1 MLSMASIDEQ
11 RSMLDD
17 NTTTISTP
25 PQPVPDAYTNVVTG
39 FVAGPLPSTVGRGGY
54 APILD
59 LAYEIL
65 RHCDMRYY

>member
-1 MLSMASIDEQ
+1 MLLMAGIDEQ
-11 RSMLDD
+11 RSMLDH

-25 PQPVPDAYTNVVTG
+25 PQPVPDAYTNAVTG
-39 FVAGPLPSTVGRGGY
+39 FVAGPLPSTVGQGGY

-65 RHCDMRYY
+65 WHCDMRYY